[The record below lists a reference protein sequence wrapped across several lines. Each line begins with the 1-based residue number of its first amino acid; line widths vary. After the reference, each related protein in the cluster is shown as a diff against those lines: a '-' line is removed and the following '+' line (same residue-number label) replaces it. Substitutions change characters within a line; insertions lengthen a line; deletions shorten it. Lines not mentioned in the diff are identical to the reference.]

1 MLRYSLA
8 INVSP
13 LRPAIMR
20 GSNWCEVFR
29 PQSRRRSADVLTIN
43 RPDAVLR
50 KLRATKKQKKAKQPG
65 LV

>member
-1 MLRYSLA
+1 VSRFPAANFA
-8 INVSP
+8 IFFHLN
-13 LRPAIMR
+13 R
-20 GSNWCEVFR
+20 GGGSR

-50 KLRATKKQKKAKQPG
+50 KLLATKKQKKAKQPG